1 MKIRTTILLIPT
13 LLILFFLVVAAKQSH
28 PSSTMTH
35 RLAIEIGLEKP
46 WTLNAAREG
55 QTLRAFV
62 RLPSDQQG
70 LAYSAIKLMPKMTGD
85 KVEVTVSALAG
96 DLSAVKSCKDWAT
109 LKETP
114 IGSYTLTEGQEVTV
128 PHLSNLGQN
137 FKNGVLTFK
146 AVAFVMPP
154 DIEPIEGDPGSTPCG
169 CGRCDRLYCCPN
181 RGACLGCGTCGDV
194 CCGN

>member
-1 MKIRTTILLIPT
+1 MKIRTTIFLIPT
-13 LLILFFLVVAAKQSH
+13 LLVLFFLVVSAQQSN
-28 PSSTMTH
+28 SSSITKH

-62 RLPSDQQG
+62 RLPAEHQG
-70 LAYSAIKLMPKMTGD
+70 SGYSAIKLMPRMIGEKL
-85 KVEVTVSALAG
+85 EVTVSALAG

-109 LKETP
+109 LRETS
-114 IGSYTLTEGQEVTV
+114 IGSYILSEGQEVTV
-128 PHLSNLGQN
+128 PKLSNLGQN

-146 AVAFVMPP
+146 AVSFMT
-154 DIEPIEGDPGSTPCG
+154 DIEPVDGSGESTPCG

-181 RGACLGCGTCGDV
+181 KGACLGCGTCGDV